1 MVKTKSVVLIKLCLI
16 LLLVSLL
23 FSSRTQ
29 AHIFHLQTMSF
40 AEHKALNKYYDS
52 IVDII
57 DQLVEAYQGKYGII
71 NHYTNVKLVDYTNK
85 QQVIQYFEGLMKS
98 VETLRSENLDSYL
111 QNIIDT
117 IIELISSTLY
127 KLKYLN

>member
-1 MVKTKSVVLIKLCLI
+1 MENFPTLI
-16 LLLVSLL
+16 SLL

-29 AHIFHLQTMSF
+29 AHVFHLQTMSF
-40 AEHKALNKYYDS
+40 AEHNALNTYYDG

-57 DQLVEAYQGKYGII
+57 DQLVEAYQGKYGLV
-71 NHYTNVKLVDYTNK
+71 NKYSNVKLSDYTNK

-98 VETLRSENLDSYL
+98 IETLRTEIPDSFL

-117 IIELISSTLY
+117 VVDLISSTLY

>member
-1 MVKTKSVVLIKLCLI
+1 MENFSV
-16 LLLVSLL
+16 LVSLL

-40 AEHKALNKYYDS
+40 AEHKALNKYYEG
-52 IVDII
+52 II
-57 DQLVEAYQGKYGII
+57 GLVDQLVESYQGKYGII
-71 NHYTNVKLVDYTNK
+71 NHYTNVKLTDYTNK

-98 VETLRSENLDSYL
+98 IETLRSENLDSYL

>member
-1 MVKTKSVVLIKLCLI
+1 MENCS
-16 LLLVSLL
+16 LLVSLL
-23 FSSRTQ
+23 LSSRTQ

-40 AEHKALNKYYDS
+40 AEHKALSKYYDS